1 MKKKFKIIDASSGE
15 KLKLGEGQMLKAK
28 QKALDTLIQRV
39 LSGTASEQDLSIYNK
54 LDKMGVIK

>member
-1 MKKKFKIIDASSGE
+1 MENKFKIIDACTGD
-15 KLKLGEGQMLKAK
+15 KIKLGENQTLKAK

-39 LSGTASEQDLSIYNK
+39 LSGAASGQDLSVYNK